1 MENDCNYV
9 CSRGI
14 LKSCNYFSPNPKSS
28 CSYDTEY
35 LDSNISNISNIPDG
49 ASIYV
54 CTDLLPHF
62 IDNVLP
68 TIFKKF
74 VLVTGDSDATVPG
87 GTIDLWNKP
96 RPLDA
101 SKCIDLV
108 NNAKLIKWFC
118 QNCVLDHEKVEQIP
132 IGLDY
137 HTISSNPQKPWRRD
151 DEGSTPIEQETILNG
166 VILNAKPF
174 YDRLAK
180 IYVNFTV
187 DLNDE
192 KLERTKAIRAIPDD
206 LIHLDIEFKPRTDV
220 WKNSCEHAFVLSPP
234 GFGLDCHRTW
244 EALCL
249 GCIPIVKS
257 LGTNKMYEG
266 LPVLIVNEWSDIT
279 RQLLNDTVEHF
290 KNITF
295 NYDKLTLKYWV
306 KHLSSDI

>member
-1 MENDCNYV
+1 M
-9 CSRGI
+9 S
-14 LKSCNYFSPNPKSS
+14 
-28 CSYDTEY
+28 
-35 LDSNISNISNIPDG
+35 DG
-49 ASIYV
+49 ESIYV

-68 TIFKKF
+68 TISKKF

-87 GTIDLWNKP
+87 GTIDLWNNP
-96 RPLDA
+96 RPLEA
-101 SKCIDLV
+101 SQCQDLV
-108 NNAKLIKWFC
+108 NNAKLIKWFS
-118 QNCVLDHEKVEQIP
+118 QNCMLDHEKVAQIP

-151 DEGSTPIEQETILNG
+151 DEGSTPIEQEAILNG

-192 KLERTKAIRAIPDD
+192 KLERTKAVRAIPED

-220 WKNSCEHAFVLSPP
+220 WKNSCEYAFVLSPP

-295 NYDKLTLKYWV
+295 NYDKLTLKYWMN
-306 KHLSSDI
+306 LTR